1 MDVKIFAICDTEKR
15 YAVKLMEAFCEKKN
29 FGFQVHAFSE
39 VEELELFAQQTQIEV
54 LLISGKIMSET
65 ISRLNIGKII
75 LLSDGEV
82 YEAFSDYE
90 SIYKYQ
96 SAEHIMKEILCYY
109 AEYARPVTGMHY
121 GKQEFEVYGVYSPIG
136 RCGKSALAESLA
148 RCYGKEKKTLLLD
161 LQSFSALKEQLSEQ
175 ELWDLADI
183 IYFLRQGKKTFL
195 YKLSSIVRSK
205 TSFDYILP
213 MKTPADLRSVTLAEW
228 TELLEKLASDSDYR
242 VVIID
247 FGNDI
252 CGLFQ
257 LLSQCTK
264 VYTPVLPDSASR
276 EKIEN
281 FEWNLREEHFEKV
294 LESIQKIYLP
304 GGLDRTNAK
313 MFLEDWIKK
322 AVEL

>member
-1 MDVKIFAICDTEKR
+1 MNVRIFAICDTEKR
-15 YAVKLMEAFCEKKN
+15 YAVKLMEAFCEKKT
-29 FGFQVHAFSE
+29 FDFQIHAFSE
-39 VEELELFAQQTQIEV
+39 VEELTLFAQQTQIEI
-54 LLISGKIMSET
+54 LLISGKIMSER

-82 YEAFSDYE
+82 YEGFSDYE

-96 SAEHIMKEILCYY
+96 SAEHIMKEVLCYY
-109 AEYARPVTGMHY
+109 AEYAKPVTGMHY
-121 GKQEFEVYGVYSPIG
+121 GKQEFEVYGVYSPVG

-148 RCYGKEKKTLLLD
+148 KCYGKEKKTLLLD
-161 LQSFSALKEQLSEQ
+161 LQSFSALKEQLCEE

-195 YKLSSIVRSK
+195 YKLGSIVRSK
-205 TSFDYILP
+205 GAFDYILP

-247 FGNDI
+247 FGSDI

-264 VYTPVLPDSASR
+264 VYTPVLPDVVS
-276 EKIEN
+276 KCKVEN

-294 LESIQKIYLP
+294 LESIQKIPLP
-304 GGLDRTNAK
+304 TGFDRMCAVTFMEEWA
-313 MFLEDWIKK
+313 KK
-322 AVEL
+322 AVML

>member
-1 MDVKIFAICDTEKR
+1 MNVKIFAICDTEKR

-29 FGFQVHAFSE
+29 FDFQVHAFSE
-39 VEELELFAQQTQIEV
+39 VGELTLFAQQVQIEV
-54 LLISGKIMSET
+54 LLISGKIMSER

-75 LLSDGEV
+75 LLSDGEI
-82 YEAFSDYE
+82 YEDFSDYE

-96 SAEHIMKEILCYY
+96 SADHIMKEVLCYY

-121 GKQEFEVYGVYSPIG
+121 GKQEFEVYGVYSPVG

-148 RCYGKEKKTLLLD
+148 KCYGKGKKTLLLD
-161 LQSFSALKEQLSEQ
+161 LQSFSALKEQLSEE

-195 YKLSSIVRSK
+195 YKLDSIVRSK
-205 TSFDYILP
+205 GMFDYILP

-228 TELLEKLASDSDYR
+228 TELLEKLASDSEYR

-264 VYTPVLPDSASR
+264 VYTPVLPDVVSKS
-276 EKIEN
+276 KVEN

-294 LESIQKIYLP
+294 LESIQKIPLP
-304 GGLDRTNAK
+304 GGFDRVCAVTF
-313 MFLEDWIKK
+313 MEEWVKK
-322 AVEL
+322 AVVS